1 MKMRQY
7 PNKEGITET
16 NFTVK
21 VTAFCPLGG
30 NQRTMTLDCRVVIVD
45 TYVDMLDL
53 EEYFGKELNGSD
65 LTAEMLA
72 DEVYT
77 TLKRE
82 YNSPKVYVCVHSDTH
97 LPIDVIK
104 TD

>member
-1 MKMRQY
+1 VKMRQY
-7 PNKEGITET
+7 PNKEGINQT

-30 NQRTMTLDCRVVIVD
+30 NYRTMTLDCKVAIDD

-53 EEYFGKELNGSD
+53 EHYFQKELNGGEF
-65 LTAEMLA
+65 TAEALA
-72 DEVYT
+72 EEVYT

-82 YNSPKVYVCVHSDTH
+82 YNSPKVSVLVHSDTH
-97 LPIDVIK
+97 LPIDVIRE
-104 TD
+104 D